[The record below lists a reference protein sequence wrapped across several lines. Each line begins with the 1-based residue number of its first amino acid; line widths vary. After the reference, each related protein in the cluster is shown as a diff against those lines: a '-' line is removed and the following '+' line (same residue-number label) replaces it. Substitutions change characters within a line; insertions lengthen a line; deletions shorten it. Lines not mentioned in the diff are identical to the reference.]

1 MDVRSSRPRRAATRS
16 VPPTIPLTGM
26 RRRSVL
32 WERPQLGPTASKH
45 WAGVL
50 DTAGGVLLHGDPNGD
65 FVAVDERDG
74 KLLWHFPTNEVI
86 KASPMT
92 YTVAGTQ
99 FIALAVGSNIMCFGL
114 P

>member
-1 MDVRSSRPRRAATRS
+1 MESSFANGICCKQLIHAFA
-16 VPPTIPLTGM
+16 
-26 RRRSVL
+26 
-32 WERPQLGPTASKH
+32 WEFSEEGGGQIQLLG
-45 WAGVL
+45 
-50 DTAGGVLLHGDPNGD
+50 DTAGGVLFHGDPNGD

-74 KLLWHFPTNEVI
+74 RLLWHFPTNEVI

-92 YTVAGTQ
+92 YTVGGAQ